1 MGLGLCSLG
10 APLLEQSGADV
21 SSPHGAATAFS
32 QSRPWKPHRPRDR
45 HVLQLP
51 KISSPPGGEAGADLS
66 VRSAGCFT
74 DNLDFRR
81 TLSGVLFETGFPTRL
96 ETAGLDPRT
105 PSCNQPA
112 FSAGSFSKAFQSSM
126 IGGVFDR
133 RTARRGHRSAH
144 PISFRSVAM
153 APKKQTK
160 KKSPPAGDKPASTL
174 DKWRRE
180 RLPIIVL
187 LLLIPILVLSLWGAI
202 TQRNTWQDWLSKLK
216 PAFSSGLGIGS
227 KSDKTGSRS
236 EVEEGTFDYLGE
248 GVARLG
254 EYSIKVF
261 DPVSKCTLR
270 TDFRLEGKTTCE
282 HAGEFDD
289 FKRRRHRFFQEQ
301 VMIAIRNSE
310 LDDLTDPKRTML
322 SKKLI
327 ARVNRALDERF
338 LDSVVFKEF
347 YLFESVDNSGF
358 VQWQPTIE
366 AAP

>member
-1 MGLGLCSLG
+1 
-10 APLLEQSGADV
+10 
-21 SSPHGAATAFS
+21 
-32 QSRPWKPHRPRDR
+32 
-45 HVLQLP
+45 
-51 KISSPPGGEAGADLS
+51 
-66 VRSAGCFT
+66 
-74 DNLDFRR
+74 
-81 TLSGVLFETGFPTRL
+81 
-96 ETAGLDPRT
+96 
-105 PSCNQPA
+105 
-112 FSAGSFSKAFQSSM
+112 
-126 IGGVFDR
+126 
-133 RTARRGHRSAH
+133 
-144 PISFRSVAM
+144 M
-153 APKKQTK
+153 APKKQNK
-160 KKSPPAGDKPASTL
+160 KKSPPAGVNPASTL
-174 DKWRRE
+174 EKWRRE

-236 EVEEGTFDYLGE
+236 EAEEGTFDYLGE
-248 GVARLG
+248 GAASLG

-310 LDDLTDPKRTML
+310 LDDLTDPKRAML

-338 LDSVVFKEF
+338 LESVVFKEF